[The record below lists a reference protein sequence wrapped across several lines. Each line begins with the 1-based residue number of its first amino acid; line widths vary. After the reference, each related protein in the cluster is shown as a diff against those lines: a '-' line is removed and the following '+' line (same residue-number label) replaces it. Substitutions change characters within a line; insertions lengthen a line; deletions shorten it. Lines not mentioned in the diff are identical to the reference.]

1 MFVGGF
7 CTFSMLY
14 SMQPLMP
21 MFAQDF
27 ALSPAA
33 ASSVLSVPTT
43 GLALALIPASFLA
56 DKVGRKPVMNIAL
69 SLAALLMLLA
79 AFPAASSSFSIC
91 APFSA
96 WCWRFA
102 CGGDGLSE
110 RRSGALVTGPFHRPV
125 YRR

>member
-1 MFVGGF
+1 
-7 CTFSMLY
+7 
-14 SMQPLMP
+14 
-21 MFAQDF
+21 
-27 ALSPAA
+27 
-33 ASSVLSVPTT
+33 VLSVPTT

-79 AFPAASSSFSIC
+79 AFAQLPAVSL
-91 APFSA
+91 SA
-96 WCWRFA
+96 RHFRRGAGRFA